1 MYNVAIEQMRWM
13 MEWNE
18 QLADRFDELRLKQ
31 IAGVLSPKEQAEL
44 SQLIQTIESGESAL
58 LTTYFDHVA
67 AENVRLQTKLQAVQD
82 ENEALGQLV
91 VQQEQLVADA
101 RRWLA
106 EFDRRNT
113 QIQKSYSHLTG
124 NTSPV

>member
-1 MYNVAIEQMRWM
+1 

-18 QLADRFDELRLKQ
+18 KLADRFDELRLRQ
-31 IAGVLSPKEQAEL
+31 MAGGLTAEEQEEL
-44 SQLIQTIESGESAL
+44 AQLIQVVEVGESTM
-58 LTTYFDHVA
+58 LTAYFEQA
-67 AENVRLQTKLQAVQD
+67 ATDNMQLQTKLQAVQD
-82 ENEALGQLV
+82 ENESLSQLV
-91 VQQEQLVADA
+91 IQQEQLVADA

-113 QIQKSYSHLTG
+113 QIQKSYSLLTG

>member
-1 MYNVAIEQMRWM
+1 MYNVTIEQMRWM

-18 QLADRFDELRLKQ
+18 KLADRFDELRLRQ
-31 IAGVLSPKEQAEL
+31 MAGGLTAEEQEEL
-44 SQLIQTIESGESAL
+44 AQLIQVVEVGESTM
-58 LTTYFDHVA
+58 LTAYFEQA
-67 AENVRLQTKLQAVQD
+67 ATDNMQLQTKLQAVQD
-82 ENEALGQLV
+82 ENESLSQLV
-91 VQQEQLVADA
+91 IQQEQLVADA

-113 QIQKSYSHLTG
+113 QIQKSYSLLTG

>member
-1 MYNVAIEQMRWM
+1 

>member
-1 MYNVAIEQMRWM
+1 

-18 QLADRFDELRLKQ
+18 QLTDRFDELRLKQ
-31 IAGVLSPKEQAEL
+31 IAGALSAAEQEEL
-44 SQLIQTIESGESAL
+44 FQLIQTIESGEASL
-58 LTTYFDHVA
+58 LTAYFGHVA

-91 VQQEQLVADA
+91 IQQEQLVADA

-113 QIQKSYSHLTG
+113 QIQQSYSHLTG
-124 NTSPV
+124 SSSPV